1 MTFLFHPDAELEFNQ
16 SIDYYENI
24 RAGLGHDFAVEAY
37 LTIQRIIEYPE
48 AWPVF
53 DGDVRRSLLR
63 RFPYG
68 VLYTLENG
76 SVFIVAVMNLHRAPD
91 YWQDR
96 N

>member
-1 MTFLFHPDAELEFNQ
+1 MTFSFHPDAELEFNQ

-24 RAGLGHDFAVEAY
+24 WAGLGNDFAVEVY

-68 VLYTLENG
+68 VLYTLEGG